1 MTGLRLVFDGTQ
13 LEGSRTLSDYG
24 IGHGSTVAVV
34 FRLRGGGF
42 GPGPS
47 ALRLFTDELDCR
59 YDFDFSNLKDDGK
72 TYMRGGFVYR
82 RPYGWKRI
90 AIKVVGKYENDDWLG
105 PNGIHTEQA
114 SGEWPVSYH
123 GTDILRANPI
133 LKEGFKPGPRALYG
147 EGIYTSPSLEMVER
161 FYAQEFTHEG
171 KSYKI
176 AFQNRVNPDRLQVIP
191 AAQTGAGPDYW
202 LSKGGD
208 ARPYGVLIR
217 EV

>member
-1 MTGLRLVFDGTQ
+1 ML
-13 LEGSRTLSDYG
+13 
-24 IGHGSTVAVV
+24 
-34 FRLRGGGF
+34 RLRGGGY

-47 ALRLFTDELDCR
+47 TLRLFTDELDSR
-59 YDFDFSNLKDDGK
+59 YDFDFTNLKDDGK

-90 AIKVVGKYENDDWLG
+90 AIKVVGRYENDEWLG
-105 PNGIHTEQA
+105 PNGMRTNQA
-114 SGEWPVSYH
+114 CGEWPVSYH
-123 GTDILRANPI
+123 GTDILRANQI

-147 EGIYTSPSLEMVER
+147 EGVYTSPSLEMVER
-161 FYAQEFTHEG
+161 FYAQEFTHAG

-191 AAQTGAGPDYW
+191 AAQTGAGADYW
-202 LSKGGD
+202 LSKTGD